1 MSNYT
6 TPATSLS
13 KSFNIKDFKFEQK
26 TIIRAKTC
34 YSSKVYDI
42 SPLIDEKFNSYM
54 KRIMEELIKE
64 HNDYRIYCVERN
76 ITITPN
82 TEGNFNR
89 FEFSINFDDEKK
101 IIWQKPRFWFEEA
114 YRAFDSPIIG
124 GCDMTLFAST
134 VSKEF
139 SNWENKVE

>member
-42 SPLIDEKFNSYM
+42 SPLIDENFDASM
-54 KRIMEELIKE
+54 RQIMEELIKE
-64 HNDYRIYCVERN
+64 HDDHRIFCVERN
-76 ITITPN
+76 ISITPN
-82 TEGNFNR
+82 AKGDFNR

-101 IIWQKPRFWFEEA
+101 IIWQKPRFWFEE
-114 YRAFDSPIIG
+114 D
-124 GCDMTLFAST
+124 
-134 VSKEF
+134 
-139 SNWENKVE
+139 NKD